1 MKKLILITSITCA
14 LLLGALG
21 VCRLTGMLQWYTC
34 PGSANEP
41 TIRPGARFFTSSLK
55 KPERF
60 AMIVFERVNAP
71 VPDGN
76 GIMTYR
82 LCGLPGDKVQLK
94 DGVLFVNGI
103 NADKDLN
110 LINEYVVTREQ
121 DMEQLSQ
128 IVLQDNPPADMHVM
142 SQEPGI
148 RMIIS
153 MTSSYVRE
161 HRMDYPQWLSDSREA
176 AELVSSVWKSPWTM
190 DNFGP
195 VTVPPDQ
202 LFVLGDNRH
211 NALDS
216 RFTGFVARSS
226 LKGTILK

>member
-1 MKKLILITSITCA
+1 MKKLILVTCITCT

-21 VCRLTGMLQWYTC
+21 LCRLTGMLQWYSC
-34 PGSANEP
+34 ANSANEP
-41 TIRPGARFFTSSLK
+41 TLRPGARFFTSSLK

-60 AMIVFERVNAP
+60 AMIVFERTNAP

-76 GIMTYR
+76 GVMIYR

-94 DGVLFVNGI
+94 DGVLFVNGT

-110 LINEYVVTREQ
+110 LINEYVVTRAQ
-121 DMEQLSQ
+121 DIAQLSQ
-128 IVLQDNPPADMHVM
+128 IAMQDNPPADMHVM
-142 SQEPGI
+142 SLQPGI

-153 MTSSYVRE
+153 MTSGYLRE
-161 HRMDYPQWLSDSREA
+161 HRLDFPQWLSDSPEA
-176 AELVSSVWKSPWTM
+176 ANLVSSVWKSPWTM

-202 LFVLGDNRH
+202 FFVLGDNRH

-216 RFTGFVARSS
+216 RFTGFVPRSS
-226 LKGTILK
+226 LKGTVLK